1 MRRALLALASLLLI
15 PAAACGGGPK
25 PIVVGAVYP
34 LEGGQGVGGREELHG
49 MQVAADLV
57 NQDGGVHGRPIELRL
72 AEADSFDAAPGA
84 VQGLVSKD
92 VRLIVGSY
100 GSVISAPAAA
110 EASRLGALFWEG
122 GAVGTLEPDTAAG
135 DLVFRFAPTG
145 ESLGKA
151 AVEFVEDQLLPKLG
165 HGPDVR
171 WSVAYVKDAYG
182 GSVGMGALDEI
193 QRAGLTL
200 AGQFPYDP
208 RTANFDD
215 LARQIAAVH
224 TDVLVVSAYLDDG
237 IALRR
242 ATVSQRVPLV
252 ASVGTSSSYCMP
264 AFGQTLG
271 QDAVGLFASD
281 KPDEEVLD
289 PASLGPEAAA
299 LLQRAGALYRQRY
312 GTEMTA
318 AALAGFSAGWAL
330 FHHVLPAAADLSPVA
345 VGVAAR
351 ATKLPVGTFPNGS
364 GMDFAG
370 PGARAAGSNLRAV
383 SVIEEW
389 IRPGVR
395 AVVWPPAFATDPI
408 LAVPLS

>member
-1 MRRALLALASLLLI
+1 MLALALVLLV
-15 PAAACGGGPK
+15 PAAACSSGPK
-25 PIVVGAVYP
+25 PIVIGAVYP
-34 LEGGQGVGGREELHG
+34 MEGGQGTGGAEEFHG

-57 NQDGGVHGRPIELRL
+57 NEDGGVDGRPVELRL
-72 AEADSFDAAPGA
+72 AQADSFDAAPGA
-84 VQGLVSKD
+84 VQSLVSKD

-100 GSVISAPAAA
+100 GSIISAPAAA
-110 EASRLGALFWEG
+110 EATRLGALFWEG

-151 AVEFVEDQLLPKLG
+151 AVEFVQDQLLPKLG
-165 HGPDVR
+165 HGPEVR

-193 QRAGLTL
+193 QRQGLTL
-200 AGQFPYDP
+200 AGQFPYDL
-208 RTANFDD
+208 TSVNFDD

-224 TDVLVVSAYLDDG
+224 TDVLVVSAYLQDG

-242 ATVSQRVPLV
+242 ATITQHVPLV

-289 PASLGPEAAA
+289 PSSLHPDAAA
-299 LLQRAGALYRQRY
+299 LLRRAGALYEQRY
-312 GTEMTA
+312 GGEMTA

-330 FHHVLPAAADLSPVA
+330 FHHVLPSAGGLSPEA
-345 VGVAAR
+345 VGAAAR
-351 ATKLPVGTFPNGS
+351 AMKLPVGTFPNGS

-370 PGARAAGSNLRAV
+370 PGTRAAGSNLRAV

-408 LAVPLS
+408 LAVPIS